1 MSQLHPGRARRPEA
15 KEARRQALLAAA
27 RDLCERGSPD
37 ALRMADLAER
47 AGLAKGTP
55 FLYFATKEAVLLAL
69 LREELAAWFDA
80 TSTALRALA
89 ARPRTSTR
97 ARPRAVARLLGRSLV
112 ARPLL
117 RRLLTLLHGTLEENL
132 ALEEVVAF
140 KRFLREGVLATGAAL
155 EAALPGLR
163 RGRGAVTVLRLHALT
178 IGIQAMTAPSPVVR
192 EALAEPDLALFDL
205 EFEPLLEA
213 ALADLLAGTLQSSR
227 TKGE

>member
-1 MSQLHPGRARRPEA
+1 MSQLRPSRARRPEA
-15 KEARRQALLAAA
+15 KEARRRVVLTAA
-27 RDLCERGSPD
+27 RGLCQRGLPE

-69 LREELAAWFDA
+69 LTEELAGWFDA
-80 TSTALRALA
+80 TSAALRALA
-89 ARPRTSTR
+89 ARRRTS
-97 ARPRAVARLLGRSLV
+97 ARPRAVARLLTRSLV

-117 RRLLTLLHGTLEENL
+117 RQLLALLHGTLEENL
-132 ALEEVVAF
+132 ELAEVVAF
-140 KRFLREGVLATGAAL
+140 KRFLREGVLATGAGL

-163 RGRGAVTVLRLHALT
+163 RGHGAVAVLRLHALT

-192 EALAEPDLALFDL
+192 QALAEPELALFDL

-213 ALADLLAGTLQSSR
+213 ALADLLVGALL
-227 TKGE
+227 